1 MAQVKQHKDAA
12 GAIVADVYDRVETE
26 GDAIR
31 FAAAENGH
39 REMIHVNN
47 TAVAANGIAKVTVES
62 GSHLFQLDFDY
73 IVGANQLEVLIPNT
87 YQYTSA
93 NRIEFA
99 QVASIDE
106 RNQAALPGW
115 TGPAASQIET
125 YFEEVGSNT
134 VRVYGVPSS
143 PGIVLFR
150 VPHTALPAALR
161 GKVIVLDQGD
171 QVAVELRGEGD
182 GVIMRAPNGSKF
194 LVRVD
199 NSGVLTVEPR

>member
-1 MAQVKQHKDAA
+1 MAQVLQHKDAT
-12 GAIVADVYDRVETE
+12 GAIVPDVYDRVETE

-31 FAAAENGH
+31 FIAAENGK
-39 REMIHVNN
+39 RELIHIGN
-47 TAVAANGIAKVTVES
+47 TQVASNGIAKVTVEA

-73 IVGANQLEVLIPNT
+73 IVGASQLEVLIPNT
-87 YQYTSA
+87 DQYTSA
-93 NRIEFA
+93 NRIEFV
-99 QVASIDE
+99 QIASIDE

-115 TGPAASQIET
+115 TGPPSSQIET
-125 YFEEVGSNT
+125 YFEEIGSNT
-134 VRVYGVPSS
+134 VRVYGI
-143 PGIVLFR
+143 PGTPGLVLFR
-150 VPHTALPAALR
+150 VPHTSLPAALR

-182 GVIMRAPNGSKF
+182 GIIMRAPNGSKY